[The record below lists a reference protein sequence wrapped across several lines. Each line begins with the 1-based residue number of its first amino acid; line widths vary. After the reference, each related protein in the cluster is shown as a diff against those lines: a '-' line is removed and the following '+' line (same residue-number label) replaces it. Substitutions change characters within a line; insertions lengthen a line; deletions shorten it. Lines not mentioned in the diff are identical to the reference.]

1 MTLPSVF
8 SRPDH
13 LTGMPTPSPPL
24 LLYAFFDADRTD
36 AGVIRDVCGAAGV
49 QEQPVQSMDA
59 GALTVLASS
68 VPDAERLSSP
78 PVDDVLAFKRIVE
91 AAFDG
96 GPLIPLRFGTVV
108 RSAARVMQIGEEKAS
123 AYAKLLD
130 RLEGHVEMGISLTL
144 ASEATEET
152 EALETEALETE
163 ALKTGDG
170 RARLGENGSA
180 RSVDSANGEPSYP
193 GDRPGTAYLLAR
205 QQQLAKKR
213 RRAEEAAAPFREAL
227 SPLATSTS
235 TSPRHDAEDAL
246 SLAFLVPREQ
256 ADPFRRAAENV
267 SSPSVTAAE
276 IVGPW
281 APYSFV

>member
-1 MTLPSVF
+1 
-8 SRPDH
+8 
-13 LTGMPTPSPPL
+13 MPTPSPPL

-163 ALKTGDG
+163 ALETEALETEALETEALETGDG

>member
-1 MTLPSVF
+1 
-8 SRPDH
+8 
-13 LTGMPTPSPPL
+13 MPTASPPL
-24 LLYAFFDADRTD
+24 LLYAFFDAARTD
-36 AGVIRDVCGAAGV
+36 ASVIRDVCGAAGV

-59 GALTVLASS
+59 GGLTVLASP

-108 RSAARVMQIGEEKAS
+108 RSEARATQIAEEKAS
-123 AYAKLLD
+123 AYAELLD
-130 RLEGHVEMGISLTL
+130 RLEGHVEMGVSLTL
-144 ASEATEET
+144 ASAAPAATDEAET
-152 EALETEALETE
+152 EGAETRD
-163 ALKTGDG
+163 GD
-170 RARLGENGSA
+170 AQPGENGA
-180 RSVDSANGEPSYP
+180 AKPVAAGNGEPSYP
-193 GDRPGTAYLLAR
+193 GNRPGTAYLLAR
-205 QQQLAKKR
+205 QQQLEQKR

-227 SPLATSTS
+227 EPLATSTS

-256 ADPFRRAAENV
+256 AEAFRQAAENV
-267 SSPSVTAAE
+267 SAPSVTAAE
-276 IVGPW
+276 VVGPW